1 MDFTQRSPD
10 RRVRVSH
17 QCTTGEATKGPRT
30 KPWTPRQQKVKTNQS
45 VTTEVGRMHE
55 EFWKLSEQR
64 IFRKE
69 NDQLRQMWFTGIV
82 R

>member
-1 MDFTQRSPD
+1 MYD
-10 RRVRVSH
+10 RGSYKGSKD
-17 QCTTGEATKGPRT
+17 QALDTPTTKG
-30 KPWTPRQQKVKTNQS
+30 KNKS